1 MKINGHT
8 IEFTRE
14 HPEKAGTF
22 LWKHSIGVE
31 TIHVVHYP
39 AKQDYGVD
47 WVAYYGIPA
56 MRGKS
61 VRKLSGEFCEI
72 ELD

>member
-8 IEFTRE
+8 IEFTQE
-14 HPEKAGTF
+14 HPKRAGTF

-31 TIHVVHYP
+31 TIYVVHY
-39 AKQDYGVD
+39 AKRNEFGTD
-47 WVAYYGIPA
+47 WDAYYGIPE
-56 MRGKS
+56 MRGRN
-61 VRKLSGEFCEI
+61 VLKLSGEFCEI